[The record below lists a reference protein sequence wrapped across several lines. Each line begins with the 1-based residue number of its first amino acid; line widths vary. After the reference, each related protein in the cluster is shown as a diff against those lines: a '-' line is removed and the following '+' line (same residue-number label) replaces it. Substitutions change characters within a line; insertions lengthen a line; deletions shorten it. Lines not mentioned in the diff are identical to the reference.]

1 MQDEPQKDVFKS
13 KGFFIRVKCHTNF
26 DTYIKTIEWLSA
38 GKGYN

>member
-1 MQDEPQKDVFKS
+1 MDFARFMLILLVD
-13 KGFFIRVKCHTNF
+13 VKCHTNF

>member
-1 MQDEPQKDVFKS
+1 MDFARFMLIFLID
-13 KGFFIRVKCHTNF
+13 VKCHTNF